1 MSSLVV
7 DGLRYALRTG
17 GDGPP
22 VLLLHGFTGRGSD
35 WARFLPALR
44 RRHRTIAVDLPGHGR
59 SETAS
64 DPTRHGLDRMAADLA
79 AFLRALDAVPA
90 AVLGYSMGAR
100 VALRLAL
107 DHPRVVERLVLESP
121 SAGIADATERAR
133 RRARDEALALLV
145 ERAGIAAFVDAWQ
158 AQPLFASQAA
168 LSPSARANLR
178 RRRLAN
184 RPAGLAASLRWAGQ
198 GTMTPLHDRLG
209 EIGVPT
215 LVIAGGLDPTGLARA
230 RAIAAAIPDARL
242 AIIDEAGHTPHLER
256 PSAFRRLIVDFLDRT
271 PGSDASP
278 APAPSPGPAP
288 AAPTPMRRRPQ

>member
-7 DGLRYALRTG
+7 DGLRLAVRTG

-59 SETAS
+59 SETPA
-64 DPTRHGLDRMAADLA
+64 DPARHGLERIAADLA
-79 AFLRALDAVPA
+79 TLLRALDAAPA

-107 DHPRVVERLVLESP
+107 DVPRVVERLVLESP
-121 SAGIADATERAR
+121 SAGIADAVERAR
-133 RRARDEALALLV
+133 RRARDEALARLL
-145 ERAGIAAFVDAWQ
+145 EGEGIVAFVDAWQ

-198 GTMTPLHDRLG
+198 GTMVPLHDRLG
-209 EIGVPT
+209 EIRVPT
-215 LVIAGGLDPTGLARA
+215 LIIAGGLDPTGLARA

-242 AIIDEAGHTPHLER
+242 AIVDEAGHAPHLER
-256 PSAFRRLIVDFLDRT
+256 PAVFRRLIVDFLDRP
-271 PGSDASP
+271 PGADAGP
-278 APAPSPGPAP
+278 APAPSHPAHLQP
-288 AAPTPMRRRPQ
+288 RDR